1 MEESKKD
8 LRREHVKA
16 YLSENDSGSG
26 EEGFSGSG
34 DFHASASKRKKT
46 SRKPVFLFLILLV
59 AASMTVG
66 FAVGKMLQ
74 SPSASAES
82 SGLNKEEVVNKL
94 GLLEQYINGY
104 YLDEI
109 DQDKMRDGIYKGYI
123 RGLDD
128 QYAEYYTEDSY
139 KQLMEEDSGEYQ
151 GIGVTVTKDPS
162 TGYTLI
168 EGVFKNTPAAEAGLE
183 PGDYIVSVNDRDT
196 KDMELTEVVMEIK
209 RKDRETADLKIFREG
224 QELEFTVKKSKIEID
239 TVSYEM
245 KEGKIGY
252 IEVTQFI
259 DNTAGKFKEALD
271 DLTSQGMTSLILDL
285 RDNGGGLVDTCVDM
299 CSEFIP
305 KGDLLVYIQDKN
317 GGRTDYKSKSS
328 DNVEVPVVI
337 LVNENTASASEI
349 MTGCLRDYGKARIV
363 GTKTFGK
370 GIVQNIFPFSDG
382 TAVKFTVAKY
392 YLPKGDCIH
401 ELGIEPDVTV
411 EMTDEE
417 KKAALDSEKDDKQL
431 QKALEMLKK

>member
-16 YLSENDSGSG
+16 YLSEDGSG
-26 EEGFSGSG
+26 PGEGGYSGSG
-34 DFHASASKRKKT
+34 DFHGSASKRKK
-46 SRKPVFLFLILLV
+46 SRKPVFIFLVLLV
-59 AASMTVG
+59 VLSMTAGVAIG
-66 FAVGKMLQ
+66 RMLRN
-74 SPSASAES
+74 PYASAES
-82 SGLNKEEVVNKL
+82 SNLNEKEVVEKL
-94 GLLEQYINGY
+94 SMLEQCINNY
-104 YLDEI
+104 YLDEV

-123 RGLDD
+123 SGLDD
-128 QYAEYYTEDSY
+128 KYAEYYTEESY

-196 KDMELTEVVMEIK
+196 KDMELTDVVMEIK
-209 RKDRETADLKIFREG
+209 RKDKETADLKIFREG

-245 KEGKIGY
+245 KDGKIGY

-259 DNTAGKFKEALD
+259 ENTADKFKEAVD
-271 DLTSQGMTSLILDL
+271 DLTSQGMTGLVLDL
-285 RDNGGGLVDTCVDM
+285 RDNGGGLVDVCVDM
-299 CSEFIP
+299 CSEFVP
-305 KGDLLVYIQDKN
+305 KGDLVVYIQDKN
-317 GGRTDYKSKSS
+317 GGRTDYNSNSD
-328 DNVEVPVVI
+328 DNVEVPVLI

-349 MTGCLRDYGKARIV
+349 MTGCLRDYGKAQIV

-370 GIVQNIFPFSDG
+370 GIVQNIFPFTDG

-401 ELGIEPDVTV
+401 ELGIEPDVTL

>member
-1 MEESKKD
+1 MEGNKREI
-8 LRREHVKA
+8 RREHAKA
-16 YLSENDSGSG
+16 YLSGEHPEPREAGYSLNGIPAGS
-26 EEGFSGSG
+26 SQN
-34 DFHASASKRKKT
+34 RRRN
-46 SRKPVFLFLILLV
+46 RKPLLLLLILVIAVSLG
-59 AASMTVG
+59 VG
-66 FAVGKMLQ
+66 IAVGRMLRN
-74 SPSASAES
+74 PSARAGS
-82 SGLNKEEVVNKL
+82 VNLDKDQIVQKL
-94 GLLEQYINGY
+94 GLLEQYINGF

-109 DQDKMRDGIYKGYI
+109 DQEKMRDGIYKGYI
-123 RGLDD
+123 SGLDD
-128 QYAEYYTEDSY
+128 KYAEYYTEDSY
-139 KQLMEEDSGEYQ
+139 KQLMEEDAGEYQ
-151 GIGVTVTKDPS
+151 GIGVTVTKDTS

-196 KDMELTEVVMEIK
+196 KEMELTEVVSEIK
-209 RKDRETADLKIFREG
+209 RKDKETAELKIFREG
-224 QELEFTVKKSKIEID
+224 QELEFSVKKSKIQID

-259 DNTAGKFKEALD
+259 DNTASQFKNALNE
-271 DLTSQGMTSLILDL
+271 LTRQGMTGCILDL
-285 RDNGGGLVDTCVDM
+285 RDNGGGLVDSCVDM
-299 CSEFIP
+299 CSEFVP
-305 KGDLLVYIQDKN
+305 KGDLIVYIQDKKGN
-317 GGRTDYKSKSS
+317 RTDYKSNSS

-349 MTGCLRDYGKARIV
+349 MTGCLRDYNKAKIV

-370 GIVQNIFPFSDG
+370 GIVQNVFPLSDG

-401 ELGIEPDVTV
+401 DLGIEPDEKV

-417 KKAALDSEKDDKQL
+417 KKAALESEKEDKQL
-431 QKALEMLKK
+431 QKAYELLKK